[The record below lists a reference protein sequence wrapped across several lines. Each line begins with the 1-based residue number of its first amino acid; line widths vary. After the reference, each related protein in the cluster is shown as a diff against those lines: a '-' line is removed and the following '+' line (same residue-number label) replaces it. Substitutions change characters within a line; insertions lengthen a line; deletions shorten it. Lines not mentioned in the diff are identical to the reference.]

1 MFSVCLV
8 EAIRVRVFTGAAK
21 CWGMVGAEK
30 KVFGGEWKVKYVQ
43 GQSRIRL
50 VGICQVWN
58 SAHNSK

>member
-1 MFSVCLV
+1 M
-8 EAIRVRVFTGAAK
+8 RVFTGAAK
-21 CWGMVGAEK
+21 YWGMVGAEK
-30 KVFGGEWKVKYVQ
+30 KVFGSEWKVKYVQ